1 MNSQVLAEEWAFP
14 EGPLKAWNQKEID
27 MKWRQF
33 FTPVKSY
40 DAEQAKEFVSKL
52 PPSKLTIL
60 DVRQP
65 KEYESGH
72 IPGATLIPV
81 GDLKNRSDELDP
93 EKPTLVY

>member
-1 MNSQVLAEEWAFP
+1 
-14 EGPLKAWNQKEID
+14 

-33 FTPVKSY
+33 FRPVKSY
-40 DAEQAKEFVSKL
+40 DAERARKFLSKM
-52 PPSKLTIL
+52 PPSEVTIL

-72 IPGATLIPV
+72 IPGARLIPV
-81 GDLKNRSDELDP
+81 GDLGDRINELDP